1 MKPPC
6 RLAHASMASSRSG
19 RGARRSSTARTR
31 PATQISMNGKA
42 STCGRARRCGAV
54 MTTAATVNRSGRQRT
69 KIAQQQA
76 HHQREGEAD
85 RGGAEHRHRAP
96 AAGIV
101 GKRQQDLRQPLLGD
115 PGLAGEGEGKA
126 VDRRHR
132 AVRQDPVADRDV
144 PVAVGVGQQSPLNWA
159 ARRTGRDPAPAAR
172 TAPRPNAGRCR
183 TALSRASV
191 AIERPEVTAMSSSEI
206 TERNQYNALIYNIF

>member
-1 MKPPC
+1 MQVGPQPAW
-6 RLAHASMASSRSG
+6 RAAEPA

-31 PATQISMNGKA
+31 PATQISISGKA

-54 MTTAATVNRSGRQRT
+54 MTTAATVNRRAGSGSNV
-69 KIAQQQA
+69 AQQQA
-76 HHQREGEAD
+76 HHERKGKAY
-85 RGGAEHRHRAP
+85 RGGAEHRHGAP

-115 PGLAGEGEGKA
+115 PRLAREGEGVD

-144 PVAVGVGQQSPLNWA
+144 PVAVGVEAGRPPVWS
-159 ARRTGRDPAPAAR
+159 ARRTGRGHRQRPGQRPRRAR
-172 TAPRPNAGRCR
+172 RCR
-183 TALSRASV
+183 TALSGRSLET
-191 AIERPEVTAMSSSEI
+191 ERPEVTAMESSEI